1 VTGPESGTERRT
13 ALKFGGVVAGIMY
26 DDILLPTDG
35 SSGTV
40 DALDH
45 AITVASDQDA
55 RIHVLYV
62 LDKRLYTAASDES
75 KAEIRQSLEEEAG
88 VALDDARVRIEDEG
102 IECVTVNQEGIPYTA
117 ITDYADAEDIDL
129 VVMGTRSRTERD
141 RMVNLGSTTE
151 RVLKNASQPVLVVDI
166 E

>member
-1 VTGPESGTERRT
+1 
-13 ALKFGGVVAGIMY
+13 MY

-55 RIHVLYV
+55 RVHVLYV

-75 KAEIRQSLEEEAG
+75 KAEIHQSLEEEAD
-88 VALDDARVRIEDEG
+88 VALNDARVRLEDEG
-102 IECVTVNQEGIPYTA
+102 IECTTVSEDGIPYTT
-117 ITDYADAEDIDL
+117 ITDYADNEGVDL
-129 VVMGTRSRTERD
+129 VVMGTRGQDGRD

-151 RVLKNASQPVLVVDI
+151 RVLKNASMPVLVVDI

>member
-1 VTGPESGTERRT
+1 
-13 ALKFGGVVAGIMY
+13 MY

-55 RIHVLYV
+55 RIHVVYV

-75 KAEIRQSLEEEAG
+75 KDEIRQSLEEEAT
-88 VALDDARVRIEDEG
+88 VALDDAQVRIEDEG
-102 IECVTVNQEGIPYTA
+102 IECVTVGEEGIPYTT
-117 ITDYADAEDIDL
+117 IVDYAESEDIDL
-129 VVMGTRSRTERD
+129 VVMGSRGQAGPD

-151 RVLKNASQPVLVVDI
+151 RVLKNASMPVLVVDI
-166 E
+166 D

>member
-1 VTGPESGTERRT
+1 
-13 ALKFGGVVAGIMY
+13 MY

-55 RIHVLYV
+55 RIHVVYV
-62 LDKRLYTAASDES
+62 LDKRLYTAASEES
-75 KAEIRQSLEEEAG
+75 KDEIRQSLEEEAT

-102 IECVTVNQEGIPYTA
+102 IECVTVSEDGIPHTT
-117 ITDYADAEDIDL
+117 IVDYADGEDIDL
-129 VVMGTRSRTERD
+129 IVMGTRGQSGPD

-151 RVLKNASQPVLVVDI
+151 RVLKNASMPVLVVDI
-166 E
+166 D

>member
-1 VTGPESGTERRT
+1 
-13 ALKFGGVVAGIMY
+13 MY

-55 RIHVLYV
+55 RIHVVYV

-75 KAEIRQSLEEEAG
+75 KDEIRQSLEEEAT
-88 VALDDARVRIEDEG
+88 VALDDAQVRIEDEG
-102 IECVTVNQEGIPYTA
+102 IECVTVSEEGIPYTT
-117 ITDYADAEDIDL
+117 IVDYADSEDIDL
-129 VVMGTRSRTERD
+129 VVMGTRGQSGRD
-141 RMVNLGSTTE
+141 RRVNLGSTTE
-151 RVLKNASQPVLVVDI
+151 RVLKNASMPVLVVDI
-166 E
+166 D

>member
-1 VTGPESGTERRT
+1 
-13 ALKFGGVVAGIMY
+13 MY

-55 RIHVLYV
+55 RIHVVYV
-62 LDKRLYTAASDES
+62 LDKRLYTAASVES
-75 KAEIRQSLEEEAG
+75 KGEIRQSLEEEAT
-88 VALDDARVRIEDEG
+88 VALDDAQVRIEDEG
-102 IECVTVNQEGIPYTA
+102 IECVTVSEEGIPYTT
-117 ITDYADAEDIDL
+117 IVDYAESEDIDL
-129 VVMGTRSRTERD
+129 VVMGSRGQAGPD

-151 RVLKNASQPVLVVDI
+151 RVLKNASMPVLVVDI